1 MKTKLIFTLLIL
13 VVFLI
18 SCGKYMTEINNDDV
32 LMQISND
39 PTISF
44 NIWFKVGSQDDPV
57 GKEGLAA
64 LTSQIMT
71 NGATT
76 NNKYEDILA
85 KLYPLAAGYGAGT
98 DKEMTTVG
106 GRIHKDNLDEFY
118 TLLMDAILNPAFNQ
132 DDFDRIKK
140 NTLSGIENDLRF
152 SSDEELGK
160 ATLHTTVFKGTPY
173 GHITSGTVAGL
184 NSITLE
190 DVKAFYKKYYNKNN
204 FVIGLAGGFDD
215 AFVEKLRGDLNKLPD
230 GQKNAGQ
237 SFNPSKIEGL
247 NVTLVEKKNE
257 STAISFGFPISIL
270 RNDEDF
276 VALDVFRS
284 WLGEHRNQ
292 SSHLYQVIREERGM
306 NYGDY
311 AYIEAFLNG
320 GSYSMPNPNNPRKHQ
335 LFEIWI
341 RPVVHVNRHF
351 ALRAAIRELQMV
363 VDNGMTEEDF
373 QSTKQFLNK
382 YSLHYAPTVSKR
394 LGYQVDSKFYGVEDD
409 GNYIDYYR
417 NKLSSLKLADVNAA
431 IKKYIQYND
440 MVIAMISSGCEKLKE
455 DLVNNVESP
464 IEYSSEKEERIYEE
478 DKIISNYKLNIDP
491 SKVTIVPVEE
501 MFEK

>member
-1 MKTKLIFTLLIL
+1 
-13 VVFLI
+13 
-18 SCGKYMTEINNDDV
+18 MTEMKNDDV
-32 LMQISND
+32 LNQVNND

-71 NGATT
+71 NGATA

-85 KLYPLAAGYGAGT
+85 KLYPLAAGYGAKT

-106 GRIHKDNLDEFY
+106 GRIHKDNLDEY
-118 TLLMDAILNPAFNQ
+118 YSLLLDAILNPAFNQ

-160 ATLHTTVFKGTPY
+160 ATLHTTIFKGTPY

-184 NSITLE
+184 KNITLE
-190 DVKAFYKKYYNKNN
+190 DVKAFYRKYYNKNN
-204 FVIGLAGGFDD
+204 FVIGLAGGFDN
-215 AFVEKLRGDLNKLPD
+215 AFVEKLRADLSKLPE
-230 GQKNAGQ
+230 GETNSGKEV
-237 SFNPSKIEGL
+237 NPSKIEGL

-363 VDNGMTEEDF
+363 VDNGMTEEAF
-373 QSTKQFLNK
+373 KATKQFLNK

-394 LGYQVDSKFYGVEDD
+394 LGYQVDSKFYGVKDN
-409 GNYIDYYR
+409 GNYIEYYR
-417 NKLSSLKLADVNAA
+417 NKLNSLTLAEVNAA
-431 IKKYIQYND
+431 IKKHIQYND
-440 MVIAMISSGCEKLKE
+440 MVIAMISSGCEQLKD
-455 DLVNNVESP
+455 DLVNNTPSP
-464 IEYSSEKEERIYEE
+464 IEYSSPKEERIYEE
-478 DKIISNYKLNIDP
+478 DKIISNYKLDIDP
-491 SKVTIVPVEE
+491 TKVKIVPVEE